1 VDPLGAGPRRPAW
14 PELARDRTPYAW
26 DAAAGAA
33 LGDEAEGAV
42 RDAAY
47 ANAEGANA
55 EGADAGYD
63 DAAYADPAPAT
74 LPAHALPE
82 RESLARL
89 AAAGVSTIPCV
100 PATSAAAAVAAWR
113 ELGGPVAVK
122 LDASGLAHKSDS
134 GGVILGLDDEGA
146 VRAAAERVFVAGGA
160 SGHAVRGL
168 LVQPMAPAGLEL
180 IVGAKRD
187 AQVGPLVIVG
197 LGGVLAEAI
206 DDIAVALAPIDASSA
221 TLLLGRLRS
230 AVLLDGFRGGPI
242 VDRRAV
248 GELVAAVSRLIS
260 GDPEI
265 VEIDLNPVIAGAAGA
280 VAVDALIIT
289 RAAAAREGEPSGR

>member
-1 VDPLGAGPRRPAW
+1 MDPLGAGPRRPAW

-33 LGDEAEGAV
+33 LGDEAA
-42 RDAAY
+42 RT
-47 ANAEGANA
+47 N
-55 EGADAGYD
+55 
-63 DAAYADPAPAT
+63 PAPAT
-74 LPAHALPE
+74 LPAHALSE

-100 PATSAAAAVAAWR
+100 PATSAEAAVAAWR

-134 GGVILGLDDEGA
+134 GGVILGLDDEDA
-146 VRAAAERVFVAGGA
+146 VRAAAERVFAAGGA

-180 IVGAKRD
+180 IVGARRD

-206 DDIAVALAPIDASSA
+206 DDVVVALAPIDAPSA

-248 GELVAAVSRLIS
+248 GELVAAVSRLIA

-280 VAVDALIIT
+280 VAVDALIVT
-289 RAAAAREGEPSGR
+289 RAAATREGEPSGR